1 MKNIKLSFVL
11 VMTLFLTAC
20 GVMNSKPVPPPTPGA
35 HAQEVRRDQTSGL
48 DRMRTISAQVYGSPM
63 NAQEVIQKQADEA
76 GATYYYVIMVDETGV
91 PGQWYAQAILY
102 K

>member
-1 MKNIKLSFVL
+1 MKKIKLSL
-11 VMTLFLTAC
+11 VILFTLFLTAC
-20 GVMNSKPVPPPTPGA
+20 GVMNSKPVPPPAPSS
-35 HAQEVRRDQTSGL
+35 HAQEIRRDQTSPL
-48 DRMRTISAQVYGSPM
+48 TRMRTISAQVYGSPM
-63 NAQEVIQKQADEA
+63 NAQEVLQKQADEA

>member
-1 MKNIKLSFVL
+1 
-11 VMTLFLTAC
+11 
-20 GVMNSKPVPPPTPGA
+20 
-35 HAQEVRRDQTSGL
+35 
-48 DRMRTISAQVYGSPM
+48 M
-63 NAQEVIQKQADEA
+63 NAQEVLQTQADEA

>member
-1 MKNIKLSFVL
+1 
-11 VMTLFLTAC
+11 
-20 GVMNSKPVPPPTPGA
+20 
-35 HAQEVRRDQTSGL
+35 
-48 DRMRTISAQVYGSPM
+48 M
-63 NAQEVIQKQADEA
+63 NAQEVLQKQADEA

>member
-1 MKNIKLSFVL
+1 MKKIKLSL
-11 VMTLFLTAC
+11 VILFTLFLTAC
-20 GVMNSKPVPPPTPGA
+20 GVMNSKPVPPPAPSS
-35 HAQEVRRDQTSGL
+35 HAQEIRRDQTSTL
-48 DRMRTISAQVYGSPM
+48 TRMRTISSQVYGSPM
-63 NAQEVIQKQADEA
+63 NAQEVLQKQADEA

>member
-1 MKNIKLSFVL
+1 
-11 VMTLFLTAC
+11 
-20 GVMNSKPVPPPTPGA
+20 
-35 HAQEVRRDQTSGL
+35 
-48 DRMRTISAQVYGSPM
+48 MRTISAQVYGSPM